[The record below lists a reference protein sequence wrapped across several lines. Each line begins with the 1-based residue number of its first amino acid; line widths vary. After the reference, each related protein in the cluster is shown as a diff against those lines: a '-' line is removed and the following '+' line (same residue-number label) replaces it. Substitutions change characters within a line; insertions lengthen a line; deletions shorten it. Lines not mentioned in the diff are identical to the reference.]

1 LWINVARNRE
11 KSLNHPTF
19 VLKLYW
25 VMSIGLSQVHK
36 CRAFLH
42 ANRVGQKATQSAESS
57 AHFWHLAQVSE
68 SVICEKKFR
77 TEIWSVCPVVWNIRR
92 SRLTK
97 SKLPYPVKNRAPI
110 EDRSSTVIF
119 WDEKLYCAY
128 VPRLRE
134 RESIFQIKSIK
145 QFKHKM
151 VKYNGM
157 LCQSGQTPIKVG
169 DQWQWHDYIRVVELC
184 RVEVRRT
191 AKRRCSHITL
201 STRVTWVNGPDCRL
215 ATSRRSIWRTV
226 QTSARR
232 RHWLDRVS
240 MADIRTLTT
249 AIAVSVRTASTART
263 ATNSPNQLTVSWH
276 FY

>member
-1 LWINVARNRE
+1 
-11 KSLNHPTF
+11 
-19 VLKLYW
+19 
-25 VMSIGLSQVHK
+25 MSIGLSQVHK
-36 CRAFLH
+36 CRATFLH

-134 RESIFQIKSIK
+134 RVYFPNQINQTI
-145 QFKHKM
+145 QTQ
-151 VKYNGM
+151 NGEIQWNAVPERANAN
-157 LCQSGQTPIKVG
+157 QSWRP
-169 DQWQWHDYIRVVELC
+169 
-184 RVEVRRT
+184 
-191 AKRRCSHITL
+191 
-201 STRVTWVNGPDCRL
+201 VTMTWLHPCC
-215 ATSRRSIWRTV
+215 WTV
-226 QTSARR
+226 QGGS
-232 RHWLDRVS
+232 S
-240 MADIRTLTT
+240 
-249 AIAVSVRTASTART
+249 SNGK
-263 ATNSPNQLTVSWH
+263 ATMQSH
-276 FY
+276 